1 MQYGLQLFTML
12 SSYDC
17 IIYDLLRIRINPS
30 IFLLYSA
37 VGPHTI
43 VDGKEVVNF
52 ASANYLGLIGNEKII
67 VRDKSISWHWFNKC
81 IF

>member
-30 IFLLYSA
+30 IFLLHSA
-37 VGPHTI
+37 AGPHTI

-52 ASANYLGLIGNEKII
+52 ALANYLGLIGNEKIV
-67 VRDKSISWHWFNKC
+67 VRDNSIA
-81 IF
+81 